1 MSDHGAPTH
10 SAVAALGVRDS
21 RIFWVAAL
29 VSNTGS
35 WMQNAAIPFVIFQIA
50 GRNLAVGI
58 TGFWQYV
65 PVMVMGIV
73 GGSLADRFNRRHLLI
88 GAQVVQAVLAVLLY
102 LDIAAGTATVTRITV
117 LAFLS
122 GLAGGLNIPIWQ
134 SFVTELVPRPLL
146 ANAITL
152 NSTQF
157 NAARALGP
165 LVGFA
170 AASVLGPAPVF
181 LINAISFGA
190 VLIALPMIRVGKNWH
205 RPRGPRPNALTDLV
219 AGARYV
225 AASPGIRACCYAIIA
240 IAGIGSPLFS
250 FLPASFGQQV
260 FGLSTVGIG
269 VLAGASGI
277 GALIAAPLLLTRF
290 AEVPRSRLLIG
301 AMAVYGL
308 GVLLVGV
315 APSVWLAVVAVAIFG
330 GAYLAIASAIN
341 TTIQLLA
348 RDDMRGKSVAIYIAC
363 LTGSLPVGLYLW
375 GLFADRFG
383 IRATAVTAGCLLI
396 VVTAVF
402 AVTGRFTAMA
412 SADEARSEA
421 RGQ

>member
-1 MSDHGAPTH
+1 MSDQGAPTH
-10 SAVAALGVRDS
+10 SAVAALGVRDF

-269 VLAGASGI
+269 VLAGASG
-277 GALIAAPLLLTRF
+277 L
-290 AEVPRSRLLIG
+290 
-301 AMAVYGL
+301 
-308 GVLLVGV
+308 GV

>member
-1 MSDHGAPTH
+1 MSDSVAPTH
-10 SAVAALGVRDS
+10 GAVAALGVRDF

-50 GRNLAVGI
+50 GQNRAVGV
-58 TGFWQYV
+58 TGFWQYM
-65 PVMVMGIV
+65 PVMAMGIV
-73 GGSLADRFNRRHLLI
+73 GGSLADRFSRRRMLI
-88 GAQVVQAVLAVLLY
+88 GAQLGQAIIAAVLY

-134 SFVTELVPRPLL
+134 SFVTELVPRQLL

-152 NSTQF
+152 NSIQF

-165 LVGFA
+165 LIGFA
-170 AASVLGPAPVF
+170 AASIVGPAPVF

-190 VLIALPMIRVGKNWH
+190 VLVALPFINVGKSWQ
-205 RPRGPRPNALTDLV
+205 RPTGPRPNAMVDLI

-225 AASPGIRACCYAIIA
+225 WREPGIHACCYAIIA

-250 FLPASFGQQV
+250 FLPASFGQEV
-260 FGLSTVGIG
+260 FGLSVAGIG
-269 VLAGASGI
+269 VLTAASGV
-277 GALIAAPLLLTRF
+277 GALIAAPLLLTRL
-290 AEVPRSRLLIG
+290 ADAARSKILIG
-301 AMAVYGL
+301 AMVVYG
-308 GVLLVGV
+308 VGV
-315 APSVWLAVVAVAIFG
+315 ALVGLAPSVGFAVLAVAVFG

-348 RDDMRGKSVAIYIAC
+348 REDMRGKSVAIYIAC
-363 LTGSLPVGLYLW
+363 LTGSLPI
-375 GLFADRFG
+375 GLFVWGVAADRFG
-383 IRATAVTAGCLLI
+383 IRATTVSAGLILI
-396 VVTAVF
+396 VVSVLF
-402 AVTGRFTAMA
+402 AVTGRFAAMA
-412 SADEARSEA
+412 SADEARSVA
-421 RGQ
+421 RDQ